1 MSLDRGINNAFNMFL
16 AMQRNRDARAA
27 DERNLAYKRQYDTRR
42 LGQIDRE
49 LGQRDRAL
57 GIDETNAA
65 TQQGRLTLERGRLT
79 LDQAIERRAAAQE
92 ARGLSQQGA
101 MRLLGQ
107 GIDDGYV
114 NPDTNR
120 FTPEFFSALEAGDP
134 RANKYLSDMQRRHP
148 ERYAEGFIPTNF
160 DHSTVPGSVIARG
173 TDGVVTRGATSDPND
188 RVAPIDKKLFNNGIN
203 NDLTDLVGDAYGFQY
218 LTLAANKGAARE
230 ALSREE
236 ANRAEEE
243 AQAIARKTAADQMY
257 QVGGIVAG
265 RELEAIAAS
274 EQDPLKRRELF
285 TQLAEDFGL
294 ELPTFQSVE
303 SNTSS
308 VPQLFLGG
316 PKYKGPGSVI
326 YSDGRGGNDY
336 YPATGAAER
345 EVSKFDSDLERL
357 DKILEG
363 DLSSSARDKF
373 EAQYADVSQRRD
385 DFVNS
390 TNKKLFDT
398 VQEDL
403 EKAKSSLE
411 SARPGRKPYWEK
423 RVAFLE
429 GEYDK
434 FVKLGVETPATKTDG
449 WKQLEADVLSRIEGL
464 SPQEVDDLVDR
475 GLLKFTPETTAALR
489 QRAQELDVNSVADF
503 RRLPTREELAFRA
516 ITSVF
521 AADPASRE
529 NARQEMDNLTETG
542 SVSTSRQQQQ
552 TLANQNLTARA
563 SLLNAQANMAGE
575 GRQTRTARTG
585 RVDEA
590 IEYAQGFMQNIDDA
604 LEGEEG
610 IGARRAIRRFFP
622 QAELELNKYK
632 NDPESLTALYQ
643 GINAGVSRAF
653 ARVADSGLGGGL
665 VDDFVSIFT
674 PSTAGDPTDFDLANI
689 TINDAGNELRYRGPR
704 GREQGSVVSVAA
716 LEQQF
721 GKDAVDLLV
730 AAANANRALMS
741 ARAVR

>member
-107 GIDDGYV
+107 GYDDGYV

-160 DHSTVPGSVIARG
+160 DHSTAPGSVIARG

-203 NDLTDLVGDAYGFQY
+203 NDLTDLVADAYGFQY

-274 EQDPLKRRELF
+274 EQDPVKRRELF

-294 ELPTFQSVE
+294 ELPEFTPEDQQPPELIGRDDEIVTPKVRPGQFYRPG
-303 SNTSS
+303 TRGRI
-308 VPQLFLGG
+308 GG
-316 PKYKGPGSVI
+316 SQVAGVVALDNRIEKL
-326 YSDGRGGNDY
+326 
-336 YPATGAAER
+336 AADADSAPNEKR
-345 EVSKFDSDLERL
+345 RKFIEEELAETTADRDRMVRRLNKEKFEEVS
-357 DKILEG
+357 
-363 DLSSSARDKF
+363 
-373 EAQYADVSQRRD
+373 
-385 DFVNS
+385 
-390 TNKKLFDT
+390 T
-398 VQEDL
+398 DL
-403 EKAKSSLE
+403 EKAKESLAG
-411 SARPGRKPYWEK
+411 ARPGRKPYWE
-423 RVAFLE
+423 REVQRLENQVAEFI
-429 GEYDK
+429 K
-434 FVKLGVETPATKTDG
+434 AGVDTPVTETDG
-449 WKQLEADVLSRIEGL
+449 WEQLEADVLTRIEGL

-590 IEYAQGFMQNIDDA
+590 VEYAQGFMQNIDDA